1 MWIDTHCHLDNDL
14 FINSQQ
20 VISSSIE
27 QNVNCII
34 IPAVGKSNFDQVI
47 KLAEKND
54 ECFYALGYHPMYLN
68 EFQEKDFG
76 IFKIKLAA
84 KPQWYHY
91 YRTRNLWLISCHY
104 HRSFIRIFFVKK
116 TFKS

>member
-34 IPAVGKSNFDQVI
+34 IPAVGKSILI
-47 KLAEKND
+47 KL
-54 ECFYALGYHPMYLN
+54 
-68 EFQEKDFG
+68 
-76 IFKIKLAA
+76 
-84 KPQWYHY
+84 
-91 YRTRNLWLISCHY
+91 
-104 HRSFIRIFFVKK
+104 
-116 TFKS
+116 